1 MLLIGASLNDADVSI
16 LLLSYIALFQSS
28 SRYLTHSSKLLI
40 SLIRQQEHIF
50 AEILQALFARVD
62 SLAII
67 FWWQW
72 PLRFWTEDRNDS
84 GRVGQTAA
92 LTAEGQVAPGG
103 AGFCTQP
110 KGYFN
115 CIVSF
120 RRLRNY
126 HSCSSKKMAKTAI
139 SLSNSGVTVRKGR
152 TLAELPNEFA
162 EKQRRG
168 GRLFFLFSFK
178 RWSPNGGHLSQSNG
192 RLKMFLYQPLSLSF
206 SS

>member
-1 MLLIGASLNDADVSI
+1 M
-16 LLLSYIALFQSS
+16 
-28 SRYLTHSSKLLI
+28 
-40 SLIRQQEHIF
+40 
-50 AEILQALFARVD
+50 QALFARVD

-72 PLRFWTEDRNDS
+72 PLRFWTEDRNNS

-168 GRLFFLFSFK
+168 GRLFFSFL
-178 RWSPNGGHLSQSNG
+178 SNGGPQTVATYHNLMGGLNCSFIN
-192 RLKMFLYQPLSLSF
+192 LCLSLPPLNLIPIMGLSASRKKSWQKDWATLRLCALVF
-206 SS
+206 SATLSAFAYKT